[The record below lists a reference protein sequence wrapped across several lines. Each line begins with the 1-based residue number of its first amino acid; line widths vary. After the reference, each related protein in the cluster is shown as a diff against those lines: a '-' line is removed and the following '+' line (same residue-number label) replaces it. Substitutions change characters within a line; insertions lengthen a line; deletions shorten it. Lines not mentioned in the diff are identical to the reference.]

1 MENNSILHISDFKS
15 DIYGHGGERRTAQI
29 IELLESANFEIKDVT
44 YTKSTKLTRF
54 ERYIYGINIWA
65 KNNFKS
71 LKDFRTLGIWGYLY
85 IKYKNAFKHHSGS
98 NVLLWESTKNHIV
111 SYVAKDNQYKII
123 AMPHNIESLVRGKD
137 DMSTLKSIV
146 KNFENEIIHLAKS
159 DAIFCISREEQ
170 WLLKLLGI
178 NADFLP
184 YYPPKQIVDEF
195 LEIRQARINSEK
207 RKFLI
212 LGTANNPPT
221 LLGMIEQIK
230 ILEKVR
236 KEIEFEVDIVGYGT
250 ENLREYCTG
259 SFINLLG
266 TVSPSQ
272 LHFLMKS
279 AIAVL
284 IYQKAGVGALTR
296 IPEMLIAGI
305 PVIANS
311 NACRSAYNYDGIYC
325 YDDDY
330 ELIELMKRKLDL
342 PKLLPRPVEAER
354 RFIDCLNA
362 II

>member
-1 MENNSILHISDFKS
+1 MENNSILRVSSFKS
-15 DIYGHGGERRTAQI
+15 DLSGHGGNRRTAQI
-29 IELLESANFEIKDVT
+29 NELLESANFAINDANDQ
-44 YTKSTKLTRF
+44 KSTRL
-54 ERYIYGINIWA
+54 ERYIYGINIWR
-65 KNNFKS
+65 KNNFRY
-71 LKDFRTLGIWGYLY
+71 LQDFRTLGTWGDLY
-85 IKYKNAFKHHSGS
+85 VKYENAFKQHSGS
-98 NVLLWESTKNHIV
+98 KTFLWESTSNQII
-111 SYVAKDNQYKII
+111 SYLAKDNQYKII
-123 AMPHNIESLVRGKD
+123 AMPQNIESLVRGKD
-137 DMSTLKSIV
+137 DICTFKSIL
-146 KNFENEIIHLAKS
+146 ENLEKEIIHLAKS

-184 YYPPKQIVDEF
+184 YYPPKQIVDE
-195 LEIRQARINSEK
+195 LLDIRQSRISSEK

-221 LLGMIEQIK
+221 FLGMIEQIK

-236 KEIEFEVDIVGYGT
+236 KEIEFEVDIAGYGT
-250 ENLREYCTG
+250 ENLREYCTD
-259 SFINLLG
+259 SSINLLG

-272 LHFLMKS
+272 LHSLMKS

-284 IYQKAGVGALTR
+284 IYQNAGVGALTR

-330 ELIELMKRKLDL
+330 ELIELMKNNLDV
-342 PKLLPRPVEAER
+342 PKVLPRPTESER
-354 RFIDCLNA
+354 RFIDYFNA